1 MDKKIQKLFKSM
13 DKDVQEAIKALIN
26 SIQVKNEMKKI
37 KKDQKNA

>member
-37 KKDQKNA
+37 KKDQKKA